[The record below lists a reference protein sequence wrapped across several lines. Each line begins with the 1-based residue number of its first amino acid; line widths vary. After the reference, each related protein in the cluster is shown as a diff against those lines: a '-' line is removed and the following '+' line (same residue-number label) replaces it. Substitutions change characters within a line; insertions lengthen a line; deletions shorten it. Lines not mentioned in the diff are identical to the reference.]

1 MSRAA
6 PFVLRRTARPI
17 CGFSPGSAKPPSAG
31 NMLLALDTATD
42 TIGLA
47 LTDGARILA
56 EEVWLARRHATVELA
71 PETARL
77 LRRTGAREDQLQGIA
92 ITIGPGSY
100 TGLRIGL
107 AFAKGLA
114 FGRGL
119 KVVPVPTLELLAL
132 GQPSRP
138 EGQQL

>member
-6 PFVLRRTARPI
+6 PCVSRRPAPPI
-17 CGFSPGSAKPPSAG
+17 CDSWANSGKPPSAV

-100 TGLRIGL
+100 TGLRIGFAL
-107 AFAKGLA
+107 AKRPA
-114 FGRGL
+114 FC
-119 KVVPVPTLELLAL
+119 PW
-132 GQPSRP
+132 
-138 EGQQL
+138 

>member
-1 MSRAA
+1 
-6 PFVLRRTARPI
+6 
-17 CGFSPGSAKPPSAG
+17 
-31 NMLLALDTATD
+31 MLLALDTATD

-114 FGRGL
+114 FGPGGDHRPRQLHQAGD
-119 KVVPVPTLELLAL
+119 PGRFALAAHQRVQIAGRRL
-132 GQPSRP
+132 AQRIACAGRP
-138 EGQQL
+138 

>member
-6 PFVLRRTARPI
+6 PCVSRRPAPPL
-17 CGFSPGSAKPPSAG
+17 CHSCANSGKPPSAV
-31 NMLLALDTATD
+31 NMLLALDTAAD
-42 TIGLA
+42 TIGLG

-77 LRRTGAREDQLQGIA
+77 LRRAGVQEDQLLGIA
-92 ITIGPGSY
+92 VTIGPGSY

-107 AFAKGLA
+107 AFCKGLA

-119 KVVPVPTLELLAL
+119 KVVPVPTLEVWAF
-132 GQPSRP
+132 GQPPQP
-138 EGQQL
+138 EPML